1 MRNSDKSGKKHIEEM
16 EAVRPRKAKLEH
28 VSRDTSERKRTE
40 EALRETSDYLQNL
53 IAYANAPI
61 IVWNPHFRITQF
73 NRAFESLTGRKASD
87 VIGKSLELL
96 FPPSVVENTMKLI
109 RKTLTGERWEV
120 IEISIQHID
129 GSVRTVLWN
138 SATIFAPDG
147 KTAVAIIAQ
156 GQDISERKQA
166 EEKLKQYQF
175 IVESAHD
182 AIFFKDLESRY
193 IIAND
198 RVLETFGLPR
208 QKVIGKDDYE
218 VLANKAEAK
227 KNIEDD
233 KIVFKTGKPIEI
245 TKLMT
250 GADGKQ
256 HWFQAIKVPRFDDK
270 GRVIGLVGI
279 ARDISERKKV
289 EEKIENL
296 AKFPSENPYPVL
308 RIHKNGTVLYANK
321 ASEGLLK
328 ARSSGIGQPA
338 PAEWHRLVK
347 KALSSGQ
354 VIREET
360 EHEGRVFA
368 FRAVPIADSDYV
380 NFYGAD
386 ITDRKKAEDALRE
399 SEEKYRGLVENSPNL
414 VAIYQEGTL
423 KYVNK
428 AMCERSGWTFQEM
441 TSPSFNP
448 IEKIISQKFQS
459 LIKENIAK
467 RLRRENISPYEVSI
481 KTRNGSEI
489 PVMVK
494 AQRILYRG
502 KPADEVIH
510 IDITERKKA
519 EQKLLDYQGQLRSL
533 TSEVTLAEESE
544 RRRIAEG
551 LHDQVSQS
559 LAISKI
565 ELDALRHSVS
575 PRDPGQVLK
584 EVSDSLGK
592 AIDNIRSLMFDL
604 SFPILYEL
612 GFETAVAAWL
622 TDQIQEKHGIATEFQ
637 DDEQPK
643 PLDDD
648 VRVFLFRDVRE
659 LLINVVKHAQAKKVK
674 VSIRK
679 VGSEM
684 YVSVEDDG
692 RGFDLE
698 KIAATA
704 VREGGFGLFSIRE
717 RLEHLGGHLEIESA
731 PGRGCKVTMTAPL
744 KQKGDN

>member
-338 PAEWHRLVK
+338 PAKWHRLVK
-347 KALSSGQ
+347 KTLSSGQ
-354 VIREET
+354 VIREKT

-428 AMCERSGWTFQEM
+428 AMCERLGWTFQEM

-704 VREGGFGLFSIRE
+704 VREGGIGLFSIRE